1 MPTNP
6 ASSKP
11 AQTAEP
17 KPSFAAVLVGTP
29 ETLAVLWSQVTAEC
43 VPMPVGAVVVGG
55 VADSREP
62 AQGRLSAASGLGLP
76 VFGSLDDLAGLPVR
90 PRVAIVSLP
99 ASQPMLIARTRATL
113 AALGIEERFVPVLAD
128 AMVPA
133 PDTRSW
139 WKPQPTAVDPAV
151 LIGREPHTLDRAAV
165 GRVLR
170 GKRVLI
176 TGAGGSIG
184 SELARIAADFAPEM
198 LMLMERSE
206 NALFEID
213 RQLARTGV
221 ARRAV
226 LHDVVDAAGTRR
238 LLAEL
243 RPDVIFHAAA
253 HKHVPL
259 MEDHP
264 AHAVT
269 NNVFG
274 TKAVADAAVA
284 AGCGHFVLI
293 STDKAVHPTSVMGA
307 TKRVAEQYVRWL
319 HGQVAEAA
327 QRSSTAG
334 DTVRRTV
341 PPGTPPWESP
351 TSFSVVRFGN
361 VLGSACSVLPIWA
374 AQLAEGSP
382 ITITDRRMTRFFMTI
397 PEAAT
402 LVVQAAALSSGRGI
416 GADARPDRPAEA
428 PLYVLD
434 MGEPIRIV
442 DLAERLIR
450 LQGLEPVFASD
461 GARSPVGAGQAEV
474 VFTGI
479 RPGEKLHEEL
489 TYAAEPLRPTPH
501 PGIRAFEAVGD
512 PLPDVPAIVE
522 ALDIARAA
530 PDPAVVLEA
539 LHQAVPGLGAAG
551 LRRAG

>member
-1 MPTNP
+1 MPTEHPSRRP
-6 ASSKP
+6 AR
-11 AQTAEP
+11 ATEP
-17 KPSFAAVLVGTP
+17 KPVPSVVLIGTP
-29 ETLAVLWSQVTAEC
+29 DTLAALVAQLLPGSG
-43 VPMPVGAVVVGG
+43 PRPIGAVVVGG
-55 VADSREP
+55 AEP
-62 AQGRLSAASGLGLP
+62 QGRGAMTEQTLGATDLP
-76 VFGSLDDLAGLPVR
+76 ILDSLDDLAGLSTK
-90 PRVAIVSLP
+90 PRAAIVSLP
-99 ASQPMLIARTRATL
+99 ASQPMLIARTRAAL
-113 AALGIEERFVPVLAD
+113 AELGIEERFVPPLAD
-128 AMVPA
+128 ALAPV

-139 WKPQPTAVDPAV
+139 WRPQPAAIDPAV
-151 LIGREPHTLDRAAV
+151 LIGRDPHRLDRAAV

-184 SELARIAADFAPEM
+184 SELARIAADFDPEM
-198 LMLMERSE
+198 LVLMERSE

-213 RQLARTGV
+213 RQIARTGV
-221 ARRAV
+221 NRRAV
-226 LHDVVDAAGTRR
+226 LHDVVDAPGTHR

-274 TKAVADAAVA
+274 TKAVADAAAA

-307 TKRVAEQYVRWL
+307 TKRVAEQYVRYL
-319 HGQVAEAA
+319 HRELRDGGLESPPPCVEGGLE
-327 QRSSTAG
+327 SP
-334 DTVRRTV
+334 
-341 PPGTPPWESP
+341 PPGGGSVRAEP
-351 TSFSVVRFGN
+351 TMFSVVRFGN

-374 AQLAEGSP
+374 AQLAEGAP
-382 ITITDRRMTRFFMTI
+382 ITITDPRMTRFFMTI

-402 LVVQAAALSSGRGI
+402 LVAQAAALSEGST
-416 GADARPDRPAEA
+416 DA

-450 LQGLEPVFASD
+450 LQGLEPVFAAD
-461 GARSPVGAGQAEV
+461 GRQSVATPGKAEV
-474 VFTGI
+474 IFTGI

-501 PGIRAFEAVGD
+501 RGIRSFDAGGD
-512 PLPDVPAIVE
+512 PLPDVEAI
-522 ALDIARAA
+522 IAA
-530 PDPAVVLEA
+530 LEA
-539 LHQAVPGLGAAG
+539 ARRDTDPQVALAALHEAVPELGATCLRLAG
-551 LRRAG
+551 

>member
-1 MPTNP
+1 MPTDS

-17 KPSFAAVLVGTP
+17 KPAALANTVVLVGTP
-29 ETLAVLWSQVTAEC
+29 ATLAALASQIAAET

-55 VADSREP
+55 ASDREASSR
-62 AQGRLSAASGLGLP
+62 ATLSTASGLALP
-76 VFGSLDDLAGLPVR
+76 VFGSLDDLARLPAR

-99 ASQPMLIARTRATL
+99 ASKPMLIARTRATL
-113 AALGIEERFVPVLAD
+113 AAMGIEERFVPPLTD
-128 AMVPA
+128 AMAPA

-139 WKPQPTAVDPAV
+139 WKPQPAAIDPAV
-151 LIGREPHTLDRAAV
+151 LIGREPHALDRAAV

-198 LMLMERSE
+198 LILMERSE

-243 RPDVIFHAAA
+243 RPDVVFHAAA

-274 TKAVADAAVA
+274 TKSVADAAAA

-293 STDKAVHPTSVMGA
+293 STDKAVNPTSVMGA
-307 TKRVAEQYVRWL
+307 TKRVAEQYVRDL
-319 HGQVAEAA
+319 HARLGAA
-327 QRSSTAG
+327 PRGGDAG
-334 DTVRRTV
+334 GS
-341 PPGTPPWESP
+341 GTL
-351 TSFSVVRFGN
+351 FSVVRFGN

-416 GADARPDRPAEA
+416 RADTRNDRPDDA

-461 GARSPVGAGQAEV
+461 GERSPVGARQAEV

-501 PGIRAFEAVGD
+501 PGIRAFDAVGD
-512 PLPDVPAIVE
+512 PLPDVLAIVG
-522 ALDIARAA
+522 ALETARAD
-530 PDPAVVLEA
+530 PDPAAVLEA
-539 LHQAVPGLGAAG
+539 LQRAVPEMGAPS

>member
-1 MPTNP
+1 MPTEHP
-6 ASSKP
+6 SRRQAR
-11 AQTAEP
+11 ATEP
-17 KPSFAAVLVGTP
+17 KPVPSLVLIGTP
-29 ETLAVLWSQVTAEC
+29 DTLAGLVSQLS
-43 VPMPVGAVVVGG
+43 PGSGPRPIGAVVVGG
-55 VADSREP
+55 SVAE
-62 AQGRLSAASGLGLP
+62 GLGAMAEQTVGAGELP
-76 VFGSLDDLAGLPVR
+76 ILDSLEDLARLAVR
-90 PRVAIVSLP
+90 PRAAIVSLP
-99 ASQPMLIARTRATL
+99 ASQPMLIARTRTAL
-113 AALGIEERFVPVLAD
+113 AELGIEERFVPPLADVLAP
-128 AMVPA
+128 V

-139 WKPQPTAVDPAV
+139 WKPQPAAIDPAA
-151 LIGREPHTLDRAAV
+151 LIGRDPHRLDRAAV

-170 GKRVLI
+170 DKRVLI

-184 SELARIAADFAPEM
+184 SELARIAADFDPEQ
-198 LMLMERSE
+198 LVLMERSE

-213 RQLARTGV
+213 RQIARTGV
-221 ARRAV
+221 NRRAV

-264 AHAVT
+264 AHAET

-274 TKAVADAAVA
+274 TKSVADAAAA

-307 TKRVAEQYVRWL
+307 TKRVAEQYVRHL
-319 HGQVAEAA
+319 HNALRAQGQAA
-327 QRSSTAG
+327 
-334 DTVRRTV
+334 
-341 PPGTPPWESP
+341 P
-351 TSFSVVRFGN
+351 TMFSVVRFGN

-374 AQLAEGSP
+374 AQLAEGAP
-382 ITITDRRMTRFFMTI
+382 ITITDPRMTRFFMTI

-402 LVVQAAALSSGRGI
+402 LVVQAAALSEGST
-416 GADARPDRPAEA
+416 DA

-450 LQGLEPVFASD
+450 LQGLEPVFATD
-461 GARSPVGAGQAEV
+461 GRPAAATPGKAEV
-474 VFTGI
+474 IFTGI

-501 PGIRAFEAVGD
+501 RGIRAFDAGGD
-512 PLPDVPAIVE
+512 PLPDVGAIIT
-522 ALDIARAA
+522 ALDAARRDS
-530 PDPAVVLEA
+530 DPRTALGA
-539 LHQAVPGLGAAG
+539 LHEAVPELGATCVRLAG
-551 LRRAG
+551 

>member
-1 MPTNP
+1 MPTEFP
-6 ASSKP
+6 SRRTDRA
-11 AQTAEP
+11 TEP
-17 KPSFAAVLVGTP
+17 KPVPSVVLVGTP
-29 ETLAVLWSQVTAEC
+29 DTLAALVSQLS
-43 VPMPVGAVVVGG
+43 PGSGPRPIGAVVVGG
-55 VADSREP
+55 SVAE
-62 AQGRLSAASGLGLP
+62 GRGAMAEQTVGATDLP
-76 VFGSLDDLAGLPVR
+76 ILDSLDDLARLSAR
-90 PRVAIVSLP
+90 PRAAIVSLP
-99 ASQPMLIARTRATL
+99 ASQPMLIARTRAAL
-113 AALGIEERFVPVLAD
+113 ADLGIEERFVPPLAD
-128 AMVPA
+128 ALAPV

-139 WKPQPTAVDPAV
+139 WRPQPAAIDPAV
-151 LIGREPHTLDRAAV
+151 LIGRDPHRLDRAAV

-184 SELARIAADFAPEM
+184 SELARIAADFDPEM
-198 LMLMERSE
+198 LVLMERSE

-213 RQLARTGV
+213 RQIARAGV
-221 ARRAV
+221 HRRAV
-226 LHDVVDAAGTRR
+226 LHDVVDAPGTRR

-274 TKAVADAAVA
+274 TKSVADAAAA

-307 TKRVAEQYVRWL
+307 TKRVAEQYVRYL
-319 HGQVAEAA
+319 HRELREGGLE
-327 QRSSTAG
+327 SP
-334 DTVRRTV
+334 
-341 PPGTPPWESP
+341 PPGGGSAEP
-351 TSFSVVRFGN
+351 TMFSVVRFGN

-374 AQLAEGSP
+374 AQLAEGAP
-382 ITITDRRMTRFFMTI
+382 ITITDPRMTRFFMTI

-402 LVVQAAALSSGRGI
+402 LVAQAAALSEGST
-416 GADARPDRPAEA
+416 DA

-450 LQGLEPVFASD
+450 LQGLEPVFAAD
-461 GARSPVGAGQAEV
+461 GRQSVATPGRAEV

-501 PGIRAFEAVGD
+501 RGIRAFDAGGD
-512 PLPDVPAIVE
+512 PLPDVAAIIA
-522 ALDIARAA
+522 ALDAARGDS
-530 PDPAVVLEA
+530 DPRVALEA
-539 LHQAVPGLGAAG
+539 LYEAVPELGATCLRLAG
-551 LRRAG
+551 

>member
-1 MPTNP
+1 MPKAHP
-6 ASSKP
+6 SRKQ
-11 AQTAEP
+11 AQAAEP
-17 KPSFAAVLVGTP
+17 KPLPSVVLVGTP
-29 ETLAVLWSQVTAEC
+29 ETLAALVSQLS
-43 VPMPVGAVVVGG
+43 PGLGSRPIGAVVVGG
-55 VADSREP
+55 PAAPGRGAMAEQAIGDADLPILDSLEDL
-62 AQGRLSAASGLGLP
+62 GGL
-76 VFGSLDDLAGLPVR
+76 ATK
-90 PRVAIVSLP
+90 PRTAIVSLP
-99 ASQPMLIARTRATL
+99 ASQPRLIARTRAAL
-113 AALGIEERFVPVLAD
+113 AELGIEERFIPPMAD
-128 AMVPA
+128 ALAPA

-139 WKPQPTAVDPAV
+139 WRPQPAAIDPAV
-151 LIGREPHTLDRAAV
+151 LIGRDPHRLDRAAV

-170 GKRVLI
+170 NKRVLI

-184 SELARIAADFAPEM
+184 SELARIASDFAPEM
-198 LMLMERSE
+198 LVLMERSE

-221 ARRAV
+221 NRRAV
-226 LHDVVDAAGTRR
+226 LHDVVDAPGTRR

-243 RPDVIFHAAA
+243 RPEVIFHAAA

-274 TKAVADAAVA
+274 TKSVADAAAA

-307 TKRVAEQYVRWL
+307 TKRLAEQYVRHL
-319 HGQVAEAA
+319 HRDLRERGQESPRPAHAGGERSPSDSMSRSSHGAA
-327 QRSSTAG
+327 Q
-334 DTVRRTV
+334 
-341 PPGTPPWESP
+341 P
-351 TSFSVVRFGN
+351 TMFSVVRFGN

-374 AQLAEGSP
+374 AQLAEGAP
-382 ITITDRRMTRFFMTI
+382 ITITDPRMTRFFMTI

-402 LVVQAAALSSGRGI
+402 LVAQAAALSEGST
-416 GADARPDRPAEA
+416 DA

-450 LQGLEPVFASD
+450 LQGLEPVFAAD
-461 GARSPVGAGQAEV
+461 GRQSVATAGKAEV
-474 VFTGI
+474 IFTGI

-501 PGIRAFEAVGD
+501 RGIRAFDTGAD
-512 PLPDVPAIVE
+512 AIPDVSAIIHS
-522 ALDIARAA
+522 LDAARRDT
-530 PDPAVVLEA
+530 DPAAVLEA
-539 LHQAVPGLGAAG
+539 LQAAVPEFGANFLRLAG
-551 LRRAG
+551 

>member
-1 MPTNP
+1 MPTEHPSRRP
-6 ASSKP
+6 AR
-11 AQTAEP
+11 ATEP
-17 KPSFAAVLVGTP
+17 KPVPSVVLIGTP
-29 ETLAVLWSQVTAEC
+29 DTLAALVSQLL
-43 VPMPVGAVVVGG
+43 PGSGPRPIGAVVVGG
-55 VADSREP
+55 AAAE
-62 AQGRLSAASGLGLP
+62 GRGAMTEQTLGATDLP
-76 VFGSLDDLAGLPVR
+76 ILDSLDDLAGLSTK
-90 PRVAIVSLP
+90 PRAAIVSLP
-99 ASQPMLIARTRATL
+99 ASQPMLIARTRAAL
-113 AALGIEERFVPVLAD
+113 AELGIEERFVPPLAD
-128 AMVPA
+128 ALAPV

-139 WKPQPTAVDPAV
+139 WRPQPAAIDPAV
-151 LIGREPHTLDRAAV
+151 LIGRDPHRLDRAAV

-184 SELARIAADFAPEM
+184 SELARIAADFDPEM
-198 LMLMERSE
+198 LVLMERSE

-213 RQLARTGV
+213 RQIARTGV
-221 ARRAV
+221 NRRAV
-226 LHDVVDAAGTRR
+226 LHDVVDAPGTHR

-274 TKAVADAAVA
+274 TKAVADAAAA

-307 TKRVAEQYVRWL
+307 TKRVAEQYVRHL
-319 HGQVAEAA
+319 HNDLRAQGQV
-327 QRSSTAG
+327 
-334 DTVRRTV
+334 
-341 PPGTPPWESP
+341 SP
-351 TSFSVVRFGN
+351 TMFSVVRFGN

-374 AQLAEGSP
+374 AQLAEGAP
-382 ITITDRRMTRFFMTI
+382 ITITDPRMTRFFMTI

-402 LVVQAAALSSGRGI
+402 LVAQAAALSEGST
-416 GADARPDRPAEA
+416 DA

-450 LQGLEPVFASD
+450 LQGLEPVFAAD
-461 GARSPVGAGQAEV
+461 GRQSVATPGKAEV
-474 VFTGI
+474 IFTGI

-501 PGIRAFEAVGD
+501 RGIRSFDAGGD
-512 PLPDVPAIVE
+512 PLPDVEAIIA
-522 ALDIARAA
+522 ALDAARRDT
-530 PDPAVVLEA
+530 DPRVALEA
-539 LHQAVPGLGAAG
+539 LHEAVPELGATCLRLAG
-551 LRRAG
+551 